1 MRHHLFLRFNKFD
14 LEKELWS
21 RPQPIPRDWYSIRYT
36 FYFPSR
42 LTKSRVDYLLAQ
54 VLLLR
59 ELIGNREHN
68 VTPPVKLTDY
78 PFFGKFTDSVN
89 LSFTVI

>member
-1 MRHHLFLRFNKFD
+1 MFFTEEPFRSPILSPNSD
-14 LEKELWS
+14 L
-21 RPQPIPRDWYSIRYT
+21 P
-36 FYFPSR
+36 
-42 LTKSRVDYLLAQ
+42 KSCVDYLLAQ

-78 PFFGKFTDSVN
+78 PFLENLLILSIFFLLLPSHWHSV
-89 LSFTVI
+89 